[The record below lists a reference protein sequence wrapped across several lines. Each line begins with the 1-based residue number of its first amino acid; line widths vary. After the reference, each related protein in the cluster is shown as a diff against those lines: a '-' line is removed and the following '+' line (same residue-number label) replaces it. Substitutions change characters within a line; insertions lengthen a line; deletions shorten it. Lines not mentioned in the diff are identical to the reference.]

1 MFLKKEIFENSA
13 ILYQFCRHVDDIA
26 DKSNIGKSIKL
37 KNIIKD
43 LNYNSKNYKLS
54 AIKLLIKKNII
65 RRSHILQLIDGV
77 NLDLKKI
84 VRIKNDKELISYAYL
99 VAGTVGLMMADI
111 LKTKEKA
118 AYKYAIDLGIAFQL
132 TNIARDILED
142 AKINRIY
149 LPSSWE
155 KLNINSIKFPN
166 KKNKSKLISTT
177 KRLLSLAEKYYQ
189 SALKG
194 LAFLNLRNR
203 FAILLA
209 LVIYRQIGLKIIR
222 KGFSNLYKRETIS
235 FFEKIICLLKCI
247 GLFLF
252 KDNIHKRNYRHNKKL
267 HKHIKDIA
275 IVNIKP

>member
-1 MFLKKEIFENSA
+1 MIS
-13 ILYQFCRHVDDIA
+13 
-26 DKSNIGKSIKL
+26 
-37 KNIIKD
+37 KNIVRK
-43 LNYNSKNYKLS
+43 
-54 AIKLLIKKNII
+54 
-65 RRSHILQLIDGV
+65 SHILQLINGV

-111 LKTKEKA
+111 LKTKDKA
-118 AYKYAIDLGIAFQL
+118 SYKYALDLGIAFQL

-155 KLNINSIKFPN
+155 KLNINAIKFPN
-166 KKNKSKLISTT
+166 KKNKIRLIATT
-177 KRLLSLAEKYYQ
+177 KRLLNLAEKYYQ

-194 LAFLNLRNR
+194 LAFLTLRNR

-209 LVIYRQIGLKIIR
+209 LVMYRQIGLKIIR
-222 KGFSNLYKRETIS
+222 KGFSNLYKRETVS
-235 FFEKIICLLKCI
+235 FLEKIICFFKCVC
-247 GLFLF
+247 LFLF
-252 KDNIHKRNYRHNKKL
+252 KGNIHKRNYNHNKNL

>member
-1 MFLKKEIFENSA
+1 M
-13 ILYQFCRHVDDIA
+13 
-26 DKSNIGKSIKL
+26 
-37 KNIIKD
+37 
-43 LNYNSKNYKLS
+43 
-54 AIKLLIKKNII
+54 
-65 RRSHILQLIDGV
+65 
-77 NLDLKKI
+77 
-84 VRIKNDKELISYAYL
+84 
-99 VAGTVGLMMADI
+99 I

-155 KLNINSIKFPN
+155 KLNINSIKFQN

-235 FFEKIICLLKCI
+235 IFEKIICLLKCI

-252 KDNIHKRNYRHNKKL
+252 KGNIHKKNYRHNKKL
-267 HKHIKDIA
+267 HKHIKDLI
-275 IVNIKP
+275 NL